1 LTSVVLA
8 YVCLLMIFALG
19 RMVIVSGCYLVQKT
33 RIGITVNNF
42 RKTTGDNEIS
52 NLAKALIKSWKK
64 LVHGK

>member
-1 LTSVVLA
+1 
-8 YVCLLMIFALG
+8 MIFALG